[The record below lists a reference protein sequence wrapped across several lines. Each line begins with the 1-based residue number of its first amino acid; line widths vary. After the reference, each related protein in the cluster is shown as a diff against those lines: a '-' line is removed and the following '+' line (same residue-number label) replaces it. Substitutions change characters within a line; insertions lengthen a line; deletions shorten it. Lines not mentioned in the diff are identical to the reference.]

1 MTPRPELRGQL
12 GKLMPFHHRLLV
24 VHFQPSTNH
33 AKLTTREN
41 MLIPMSSVK
50 YIFHYHPLPIKNT
63 PASPLSDGLI
73 YYTL

>member
-12 GKLMPFHHRLLV
+12 GKLMPFHHRLSV

-41 MLIPMSSVK
+41 MLMSVK
-50 YIFHYHPLPIKNT
+50 YIFPYHPLPIKNT
-63 PASPLSDGLI
+63 PASLLSDGLI